1 MAYILAGHGQYAVAI
16 QKSCQMI
23 TGQTELFR
31 AVSFTEDMSVEN
43 VTETYRKICKE
54 NNVSAIIVDFIG
66 GTPANAALI
75 VQTEFPDVE
84 IVSGLSLSL
93 ALQLSLGESTDSS
106 ILGAKEMLT
115 IVQPKNQFLVQSDE
129 GEEEE

>member
-1 MAYILAGHGQYAVAI
+1 MTYILAGHGQYAVAI
-16 QKSCQMI
+16 KQSCQMI
-23 TGQTELFR
+23 TGQTELFH
-31 AVSFTEDMSVEN
+31 AVSFTEDMNVESVAKE
-43 VTETYRKICKE
+43 YRLVCKE

-75 VQTEFPDVE
+75 VQAEFPNVE
-84 IVSGLSLSL
+84 IISGLSLSL
-93 ALQLSLGESTDSS
+93 VLQLSLGETAKSA

-115 IVQPKNQFLVQSDE
+115 IIQPKNQFLIQSDE

>member
-16 QKSCQMI
+16 KESCQMI
-23 TGQTELFR
+23 TGQTELFH

-43 VTETYRKICKE
+43 VSGTYRQICEE
-54 NNVSAIIVDFIG
+54 NNVSAVIVDFIG

-75 VQTEFPDVE
+75 VQTEFPDVA

-93 ALQLSLGESTDSS
+93 ALQLSLGESTDSA
-106 ILGAKEMLT
+106 IHGAKEMLT